1 MPDKL
6 PPTNPDQGSDAPDRR
21 PTVVLLPGLLCD
33 AAVWE
38 PQRLALPHA
47 HCIVPDYGLHNSLT
61 AMARGVLGSVDAP
74 LLNVVGHSMG
84 GRVALE
90 MARLAPGR
98 VARIALLDTGYQPLA
113 TGTAGDT
120 ERRDRLA
127 LLQLA
132 REQGMRTMGQSW
144 AKGMVLPAHLDAP
157 VFQDILAMIE
167 RKTPAIFEAQI
178 QALLDRPDA
187 SPVLRALRCPAL
199 LLCGRHDAWSP
210 LARHQEMQA
219 MLPQADLVVIEE
231 AGHMTTMEQPGA
243 VNAALQRWLE
253 S

>member
-1 MPDKL
+1 MTEIMPATDSNQRGD
-6 PPTNPDQGSDAPDRR
+6 PHPSR

-47 HCIVPDYGLHNSLT
+47 HCIVPDYGLHNSLS
-61 AMARGVLGSVDAP
+61 AMARGVLDSVYAP

-90 MARLAPGR
+90 IARLAPER
-98 VARIALLDTGYQPLA
+98 VSRIALLDTGYQALA
-113 TGTAGDT
+113 AGTAGET

-132 REQGMRTMGQSW
+132 REQGMRAMGQRW

-167 RKTPAIFEAQI
+167 RKTPTIFEAQI

-199 LLCGRHDAWSP
+199 LLCGRHDTWSP

-253 S
+253 N